1 MCIYYTY
8 IFLKVKYSPNKRFLY
23 TLKTL
28 IYVKY
33 NQNIKKIK
41 MIWYNII
48 RKDLMRMKYNIR
60 GDKLEI
66 TDAINNYVESKL
78 DRLNKYFK
86 EDDILANVLL
96 RVRGNSQIIEVTI
109 PTDKFI
115 LRSEE
120 EDKDLYAAID
130 LVTDKLERQIRKNK
144 TRLNKQNTENKY
156 KEFNFD
162 YEVESDE
169 TEEDEVI
176 VKRKNI
182 EMKPM
187 DEEEAILQMNLLGH
201 EFFVY
206 KDMHTDKV
214 CVLYK
219 RKDGNYGI
227 IETNE

>member
-1 MCIYYTY
+1 
-8 IFLKVKYSPNKRFLY
+8 
-23 TLKTL
+23 
-28 IYVKY
+28 
-33 NQNIKKIK
+33 
-41 MIWYNII
+41 
-48 RKDLMRMKYNIR
+48 MKYNIR
-60 GDKLEI
+60 GDKLEV
-66 TDAINNYVESKL
+66 TNAINNYVESKL

-115 LRSEE
+115 LRGEE

-144 TRLNKQNTENKY
+144 TRLNKQKLDNKY
-156 KEFNFD
+156 KDFNFD
-162 YEVESDE
+162 YETINEEVS
-169 TEEDEVI
+169 EEDSEVI

-187 DEEEAILQMNLLGH
+187 DEEEAIIQMNLLGH

-206 KDMHTDKV
+206 KDMHTNNV
-214 CVLYK
+214 CIIYK
-219 RKDGNYGI
+219 RKDGNYGL
-227 IETNE
+227 IETK

>member
-1 MCIYYTY
+1 
-8 IFLKVKYSPNKRFLY
+8 
-23 TLKTL
+23 
-28 IYVKY
+28 
-33 NQNIKKIK
+33 
-41 MIWYNII
+41 
-48 RKDLMRMKYNIR
+48 MKYNIR

-78 DRLNKYFK
+78 DSLNKYFK

-144 TRLNKQNTENKY
+144 TRLNKQNQDNKY
-156 KEFNFD
+156 KDFNFD
-162 YEVESDE
+162 YES
-169 TEEDEVI
+169 TEEDEEEEII

-206 KDMHTDKV
+206 KDMHTDKI

-219 RKDGNYGI
+219 RKDGNFGL
-227 IETNE
+227 IETK

>member
-1 MCIYYTY
+1 
-8 IFLKVKYSPNKRFLY
+8 
-23 TLKTL
+23 
-28 IYVKY
+28 
-33 NQNIKKIK
+33 
-41 MIWYNII
+41 
-48 RKDLMRMKYNIR
+48 MKYNIR
-60 GDKLEI
+60 GDKLEV

-86 EDDILANVLL
+86 EDNILANVLL

-144 TRLNKQNTENKY
+144 TRLSKQTSDNKF

-162 YEVESDE
+162 YETDEHEESSEEE
-169 TEEDEVI
+169 TI
-176 VKRKNI
+176 VKRKKL

-187 DEEEAILQMNLLGH
+187 DEEEAILEMNLLGH

-206 KDMHTDKV
+206 KDMHTDQIN
-214 CVLYK
+214 VLYR
-219 RKDGNYGI
+219 RKDGNYGL
-227 IETNE
+227 IETK

>member
-1 MCIYYTY
+1 
-8 IFLKVKYSPNKRFLY
+8 
-23 TLKTL
+23 
-28 IYVKY
+28 
-33 NQNIKKIK
+33 
-41 MIWYNII
+41 
-48 RKDLMRMKYNIR
+48 MKYNIR
-60 GDKLEI
+60 GDKLVI

-96 RVRGNSQIIEVTI
+96 KVRGNSQIIEVTI

-144 TRLNKQNTENKY
+144 TRLSRQNYDSKY

-162 YEVESDE
+162 YDVEIDE
-169 TEEDEVI
+169 DTTEEEII

-187 DEEEAILQMNLLGH
+187 DEEEAILEMNLLGH

-206 KDMHTDKV
+206 KDMHTNNI

-219 RKDGNYGI
+219 RKDGNYGL
-227 IETNE
+227 IETK

>member
-1 MCIYYTY
+1 
-8 IFLKVKYSPNKRFLY
+8 
-23 TLKTL
+23 
-28 IYVKY
+28 
-33 NQNIKKIK
+33 
-41 MIWYNII
+41 
-48 RKDLMRMKYNIR
+48 MKYNIR
-60 GDKLEI
+60 GDKLEV
-66 TDAINNYVESKL
+66 TDAINSYVESKL

-86 EDDILANVLL
+86 DEDILANVLL

-144 TRLNKQNTENKY
+144 TRLGRQALDSKY
-156 KEFNFD
+156 KDFNFD
-162 YEVESDE
+162 YENTAEE
-169 TEEDEVI
+169 EAEEDEVI

-206 KDMHTDKV
+206 KDMHTNKV

-219 RKDGNYGI
+219 RKDGNYGL
-227 IETNE
+227 IETN